1 MPNVRNILPG
11 RKRESG
17 AGQAMR
23 PISRGM
29 EEFLEHSFPPRW
41 MEGFFEPYAW
51 KGPHWGELGQSADLW
66 PRIDIL
72 DKDDALV
79 VRAEM
84 PGIDKEDLVITIA
97 GDRLTLEAKRNFA
110 DEEKKEDF
118 FRSEMAYGRLF
129 RVVHLPVEVLGDKAR
144 AEMKDGIIEV
154 YLPKVE
160 GITPH
165 TIKVA

>member
-1 MPNVRNILPG
+1 MPNVRNILPR
-11 RKRESG
+11 RKRETG
-17 AGQAMR
+17 TGQAMR
-23 PISRGM
+23 PFTHGM
-29 EEFLEHSFPPRW
+29 EEFFENAFPPRW
-41 MEGFFEPYAW
+41 MENFFEPYAR
-51 KGPHWGELGQSADLW
+51 KRPHWGDFGEAIDVW
-66 PRIDIL
+66 PKIDVL

-84 PGIDKEDLVITIA
+84 PGIDKEDLDITIA
-97 GDRLTLEAKRNFA
+97 GDRLTFEAKRDFA
-110 DEEKKEDF
+110 DEEEKENF
-118 FRSEMAYGRLF
+118 FRSEMVYGRLF
-129 RVVHLPVEVLGDKAR
+129 RVIHLPVEVMGDEAR